1 MKIVLDTNVL
11 VSGLLSPHGPPGQI
25 VRMVAAGDIVLCH
38 DARITTEYRN
48 VLLYPK
54 FNFDVNR
61 VDSLIDIITGAGI
74 PIAAK
79 PIYPPLPD
87 VEDTKFLEVA
97 ISGAAEYLVTGNLKH
112 YPKSRRYHVKVI
124 SPAGLIPEMGS
135 INRNQ

>member
-1 MKIVLDTNVL
+1 MNIVLDTNVL

-25 VRMVAAGDIVLCH
+25 VRMVAAGDIVLYY

-61 VDSLIDIITGAGI
+61 LDSLIDIITSAGI

-79 PIYPPLPD
+79 PVSPPLPAP
-87 VEDTKFLEVA
+87 EDTKFLEVA
-97 ISGAAEYLVTGNLKH
+97 ITGTAEYLVTGNLKH
-112 YPKSRRYHVKVI
+112 YPKSKSCRVKVI
-124 SPAGLIPEMGS
+124 SPAGLIPKIGS
-135 INRNQ
+135 IVF

>member
-11 VSGLLSPHGPPGQI
+11 VSGLLNPHGPPGQI
-25 VRMVAAGDIVLCH
+25 VRMVAVGDIVLFY

-61 VDSLIDIITGAGI
+61 VDSLIDVITDAGI

-79 PIYPPLPD
+79 SVFPPLPD
-87 VEDTKFLEVA
+87 PEDTKFLEVA
-97 ISGAAEYLVTGNLKH
+97 IAGTAEYLVTGNLKH
-112 YPKSRRYHVKVI
+112 YPKSRRCRVNVI
-124 SPAGLIPEMGS
+124 SPAGLIPEIGS
-135 INRNQ
+135 IIRT

>member
-25 VRMVAAGDIVLCH
+25 VCMVAAGDIVLCY

-61 VDSLIDIITGAGI
+61 IDSLIDVITGAGI

-79 PIYPPLPD
+79 PVSPPLPD
-87 VEDTKFLEVA
+87 PEDTKFLEVA
-97 ISGAAEYLVTGNLKH
+97 VTGDAEYLVTGNLKH
-112 YPKSRRYHVKVI
+112 YPKSRRYSVNVI
-124 SPAGLIPEMGS
+124 SPVGLIPIIGPMF
-135 INRNQ
+135 NK

>member
-11 VSGLLSPHGPPGQI
+11 VSGLLSPHSPPGQI
-25 VRMVAAGDIVLCH
+25 VRMVAAGDIVLCY

-61 VDSLIDIITGAGI
+61 VDSLIDVITSAGI

-79 PIYPPLPD
+79 PVSPLLPD
-87 VEDTKFLEVA
+87 PEDTKFLEVA
-97 ISGAAEYLVTGNLKH
+97 ITGTAEYLVTGNLKH
-112 YPKSRRYHVKVI
+112 YPKSKRHRVKVI
-124 SPAGLIPEMGS
+124 IPAGFIQKSAPFFC
-135 INRNQ
+135 